1 MRLFIAINLPSNVKD
16 YLFDL
21 YKKINSSNV
30 KVNWTHKKNL
40 HMTMK
45 FIGEVEDF
53 KVNEI
58 KDRLNHIEYK
68 KFSLNLET
76 IGFFPN
82 NDFIRIIWI
91 GVNPEEKVI
100 ELQKK
105 IDSSLLDLISKDQ
118 RFDAHLTIGRVKNIK
133 NREEFIK
140 KIKDTKLEKIQFE
153 VNEFKLM
160 KSTLSKDGPTYEEI
174 ANFVL

>member
-1 MRLFIAINLPSNVKD
+1 MRLFIAINLPGNVKD
-16 YLFDL
+16 YLYDL
-21 YKKINSSNV
+21 CKKINSNNI

-40 HMTMK
+40 HLTMK
-45 FIGEVEDF
+45 FIGEVGDS
-53 KVNEI
+53 KLNEI
-58 KDRLNHIEYK
+58 KDRLSHIEYE
-68 KFSLNLET
+68 KFSLNLDT

-82 NDFIRIIWI
+82 NNFIRIIWI

-118 RFDAHLTIGRVKNIK
+118 RFDAHLTIGRIKNIK

-140 KIKDTKLEKIQFE
+140 KIKDTKLEKIQFN

>member
-1 MRLFIAINLPSNVKD
+1 MRLFIAINLPNKVRD
-16 YLFDL
+16 YVYNLC
-21 YKKINSSNV
+21 KEINSNNI
-30 KVNWTHKKNL
+30 KVNWIHKKNL
-40 HMTMK
+40 HLTMK
-45 FIGEVEDF
+45 FIGEVEDS

-58 KDRLNHIEYK
+58 KDRLNHIEYE
-68 KFSLNLET
+68 KFILNLET

-118 RFDAHLTIGRVKNIK
+118 RFDAHLTIGRIKNIK

-140 KIKDTKLEKIQFE
+140 KIKDTKLEKIQFN

>member
-1 MRLFIAINLPSNVKD
+1 MRLFVAINLPSNVKD
-16 YLFDL
+16 YLYDL
-21 YKKINSSNV
+21 CKKINSNNI

-40 HMTMK
+40 HLTMK
-45 FIGEVEDF
+45 FIGEVGDS
-53 KVNEI
+53 KLNEI
-58 KDRLNHIEYK
+58 KDRLSHIEYE
-68 KFSLNLET
+68 KFSLNLDT

-82 NDFIRIIWI
+82 NNFIRIIWI

-105 IDSSLLDLISKDQ
+105 IDSGLLDLISKDQ
-118 RFDAHLTIGRVKNIK
+118 RFDAHLTIGRIKNIK

-140 KIKDTKLEKIQFE
+140 KIKDTKLEKIQFN

>member
-30 KVNWTHKKNL
+30 KVNLTHKKNL

-105 IDSSLLDLISKDQ
+105 I
-118 RFDAHLTIGRVKNIK
+118 
-133 NREEFIK
+133 
-140 KIKDTKLEKIQFE
+140 KDTKLEKIQFE

>member
-1 MRLFIAINLPSNVKD
+1 MRLFVAINLPSNVKG
-16 YLFDL
+16 YLYDL
-21 YKKINSSNV
+21 CKEINSNNI

-40 HMTMK
+40 HLTMK
-45 FIGEVEDF
+45 FIGEVEDS
-53 KVNEI
+53 KVDEI
-58 KDRLNHIEYK
+58 KDRLIHIEYR
-68 KFSLNLET
+68 KFSLNLDT

-82 NDFIRIIWI
+82 NNFIRIIWI

-105 IDSSLLDLISKDQ
+105 IDSSLLDLFSKDQ
-118 RFDAHLTIGRVKNIK
+118 KFDAHLTIGRVKNIK
-133 NREEFIK
+133 NREEFVK
-140 KIKDTKLEKIQFE
+140 KIKDIKIKNIQFE

-174 ANFVL
+174 GNFIL

>member
-1 MRLFIAINLPSNVKD
+1 MRLFIAIDLSKDVKGI
-16 YLFDL
+16 L
-21 YKKINSSNV
+21 YKVQKSIRNNLAKIHWV
-30 KVNWTHKKNL
+30 APKNL
-40 HMTMK
+40 HLTLK
-45 FIGEVEDF
+45 FIGEVEDS

-58 KDRLNHIEYK
+58 KDRLNHIEYE
-68 KFSLNLET
+68 KFILNLDT

-82 NDFIRIIWI
+82 NDFKNYLDWSKSRK
-91 GVNPEEKVI
+91 KVI

-105 IDSSLLDLISKDQ
+105 IDSGLLDLFSKDQ

-140 KIKDTKLEKIQFE
+140 KIKDTKLEKIQFN